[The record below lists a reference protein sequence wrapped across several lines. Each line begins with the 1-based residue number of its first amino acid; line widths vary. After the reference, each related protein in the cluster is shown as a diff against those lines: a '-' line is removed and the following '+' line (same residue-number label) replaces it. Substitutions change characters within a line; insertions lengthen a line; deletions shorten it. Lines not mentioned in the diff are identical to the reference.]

1 MIRRTEMRSRFD
13 KELAQLN
20 SELINMGTLIEE
32 AIQNAVGAL
41 VNQNVVVR
49 LHNPHQTTL

>member
-1 MIRRTEMRSRFD
+1 MRSRFD

-49 LHNPHQTTL
+49 LHNPH